1 MARQQPPS
9 RRPTDIVEVCRTA
22 LRLVDYGL
30 NADGIT
36 VRIDADKKV
45 PMVNGDPDQLHQ
57 VFANLLVNAQ
67 QVLRARSGR
76 RQIRIAVQR
85 SQAGGCAVTFD
96 DTGSGVPE
104 ELRER
109 IFDPFFTTK
118 QVGHGT
124 GVGLAVCRSIIT
136 AHGGSIVCA
145 ASPLGGARF
154 VIELAA
160 AAPAE
165 AKMAAADAPV
175 GRKATRRRAL
185 VVDDEVEIAM
195 LLTEIAEAAG
205 WQVDRADGGRSAIQ
219 RLKRYHYDLMFADLR
234 MPGVDGRGLAEWV
247 AAHRPALK
255 DAMYF
260 VTGDVLANDGA
271 AIPAERLLEKPFD
284 PAAVR
289 RILAMHAGGSERL
302 ERN

>member
-1 MARQQPPS
+1 M
-9 RRPTDIVEVCRTA
+9 
-22 LRLVDYGL
+22 RLVDYGL

-45 PMVNGDPDQLHQ
+45 PLVNGDPDQLHQ

-76 RQIRIAVQR
+76 RTIRIAVRRTR
-85 SQAGGCAVTFD
+85 SGGCSVTFD
-96 DTGSGVPE
+96 DSGSGVPE

-124 GVGLAVCRSIIT
+124 GVGLAVSRSIVV

-154 VIELAA
+154 VIELAGIEA
-160 AAPAE
+160 GEPQSAVVETAVKKKPA
-165 AKMAAADAPV
+165 
-175 GRKATRRRAL
+175 RRRAL
-185 VVDDEVEIAM
+185 VVDDEVEIAV
-195 LLTEIAEAAG
+195 LLTEIAEASG
-205 WQVDRADGGRSAIQ
+205 WQVDRADDGKSAIQ
-219 RLKRYHYDLMFADLR
+219 RLKRQEYDLMFADLR
-234 MPGVDGRGLAEWV
+234 MPGLDGRGLADWV
-247 AAHRPALK
+247 AMHRPKLK
-255 DAMYF
+255 DAVYF

-271 AIPAERLLEKPFD
+271 SIPADRLLEKPFD

-289 RILAMHAGGSERL
+289 RILAAHAG
-302 ERN
+302 